1 LTIFITFIEVSGCKI
16 DKMAE
21 TQPSGEAAGRVKGVC
36 VVKPIIY
43 GNISQHFGKKRES
56 DGHTHDWTVYLKPYE
71 NEDMSSYV
79 KKVQFRLH
87 ESYPNPNRIVSK
99 PPYEVSETGWGE
111 FEVQIK
117 IHFNDL
123 AEKPLTF
130 YHVLKLFHNAS
141 SGNPTAAPGSAVTG
155 SSSTSP
161 IDSSTTTTAVI
172 QGRKSVIA
180 EVYDEVIFQDP
191 TQYMY
196 TLLTTTRKLTLSAY
210 KHETNVE
217 ERRDKSLSKIKSGRV
232 KVQTEIS
239 DFKDKLELAKETIT
253 KFKAEIARV
262 QREGGLGMDS
272 NSQNSHQSPNLV
284 GGVFTS

>member
-1 LTIFITFIEVSGCKI
+1 
-16 DKMAE
+16 M
-21 TQPSGEAAGRVKGVC
+21 
-36 VVKPIIY
+36 
-43 GNISQHFGKKRES
+43 
-56 DGHTHDWTVYLKPYE
+56 
-71 NEDMSSYV
+71 
-79 KKVQFRLH
+79 
-87 ESYPNPNRIVSK
+87 
-99 PPYEVSETGWGE
+99 
-111 FEVQIK
+111 QIK

-141 SGNPTAAPGSAVTG
+141 SGKLTIELLNCLTIKLLVVATEWPLIWYSTFYAKGNPTAAPGSAVTG

-217 ERRDKSLSKIKSGRV
+217 ERRDKSLSKIKVINQGH
-232 KVQTEIS
+232 K
-239 DFKDKLELAKETIT
+239 
-253 KFKAEIARV
+253 
-262 QREGGLGMDS
+262 M
-272 NSQNSHQSPNLV
+272 SHMENLPSV
-284 GGVFTS
+284 L

>member
-1 LTIFITFIEVSGCKI
+1 
-16 DKMAE
+16 MADS
-21 TQPSGEAAGRVKGVC
+21 QLNGSEAAGRVKGVC

-56 DGHTHDWTVYLKPYE
+56 DGHTHDWTIYVKPYE

-130 YHVLKLFHNAS
+130 YHVLKLFHNAP
-141 SGNPTAAPGSAVTG
+141 GNPSNPAAAAA
-155 SSSTSP
+155 SSSASSP
-161 IDSSTTTTAVI
+161 ADASTTTTAVI
-172 QGRKSVIA
+172 QGRKSVIS
-180 EVYDEVIFQDP
+180 ECYDEVIFQDP

-217 ERRDKSLSKIKSGRV
+217 ERRDKSLVKIKNGRI
-232 KVQTEIS
+232 KVQSEIS
-239 DFKDKLELAKETIT
+239 DFKDKLELAKETIA
-253 KFKAEIARV
+253 KFKTEIARV
-262 QREGGLGMDS
+262 QRDGTTGNDS
-272 NSQNSHQSPNLV
+272 VLQSSHHSPTI
-284 GGVFTS
+284 GGVFSSS

>member
-1 LTIFITFIEVSGCKI
+1 
-16 DKMAE
+16 MAE
-21 TQPSGEAAGRVKGVC
+21 GQISGGGEAAGRVKGVC

-56 DGHTHDWTVYLKPYE
+56 DGHTHDWTVYVKPYE

-130 YHVLKLFHNAS
+130 YHVLKLYHNAS
-141 SGNPTAAPGSAVTG
+141 SGNPTSTAGAVGAGSTT
-155 SSSTSP
+155 SSP
-161 IDSSTTTTAVI
+161 IDVSTTTTAVI
-172 QGRKSVIA
+172 QGRKSVIS
-180 EVYDEVIFQDP
+180 ECYDEVIFQDP

-217 ERRDKSLSKIKSGRV
+217 ERRDRSLAKIKNGRI
-232 KVQTEIS
+232 KVQAEIS

-253 KFKAEIARV
+253 KFKTEIARV
-262 QREGGLGMDS
+262 QREGVASNDS
-272 NSQNSHQSPNLV
+272 NSQTNYHSASVV
-284 GGVFTS
+284 GGVFGSS